1 MMNGI
6 EKYIDDRI
14 AYLDEKI
21 ETANREIVRL
31 TAEGRISNAKRIQN
45 TALAL
50 AIFQG
55 QLNELIEVRKRI

>member
-1 MMNGI
+1 MNGI
-6 EKYIDDRI
+6 EKYIEDRI

-21 ETANREIVRL
+21 ETADREIVRL
-31 TAEGRISNAKRIQN
+31 SAEGKISNAKRIQN